1 MELLVNI
8 KFEVSL
14 LYWNQIDCIWIWTRL
29 DIIACENIYSVHRLT
44 LSTRSLCDRSTMGST
59 AELQALLRF
68 LAQDA
73 KIPLAAAMGNVKAL
87 QKADLAT

>member
-1 MELLVNI
+1 MKI
-8 KFEVSL
+8 YIQYIASL
-14 LYWNQIDCIWIWTRL
+14 YLQGL
-29 DIIACENIYSVHRLT
+29 F
-44 LSTRSLCDRSTMGST
+44 CDRSTMGST

>member
-1 MELLVNI
+1 
-8 KFEVSL
+8 
-14 LYWNQIDCIWIWTRL
+14 
-29 DIIACENIYSVHRLT
+29 
-44 LSTRSLCDRSTMGST
+44 MGST